1 MAMTRLRI
9 SCSPFQMCSRKTRH
23 DRGSERFERFPVV
36 RALAKSDV
44 HPVRAGAG
52 ERGDRDRPEGTLL
65 ARAADPER
73 EPCRPRLGIVRRVHE
88 AIVRA
93 GEIGTVAIEEKPKD
107 LRVFLELVFALPNGR
122 EAQPI

>member
-9 SCSPFQMCSRKTRH
+9 SCYPFQMCSRKTRH

-52 ERGDRDRPEGTLL
+52 ERGDRLRRLGGRAAEKSGHAARVVRPVLLVQLLMSPRAALVRAHVEADVDRPRSE
-65 ARAADPER
+65 E
-73 EPCRPRLGIVRRVHE
+73 RRVGKE
-88 AIVRA
+88 CRSWWSA
-93 GEIGTVAIEEKPKD
+93 
-107 LRVFLELVFALPNGR
+107 
-122 EAQPI
+122 